1 MSKYKELKKNIFD
14 HDWFMNTNY
23 KSKIEILYKIAK
35 LETENLFNNVR
46 VIKFI
51 NYSYFSDSY
60 TIAQLVNTKYND
72 NYIMIINLTKKGNR
86 IYYNHVTLISK
97 YDFE

>member
-1 MSKYKELKKNIFD
+1 MTKYKELKKNIFD

-23 KSKIEILYKIAK
+23 KSKKEILYKIAK

-46 VIKFI
+46 VIKLI
-51 NYSYFSDSY
+51 NYSYFLDNY
-60 TIAQLVNTKYND
+60 TITQLVNTDNN

-86 IYYNHVTLISK
+86 IFYNYITLISE
-97 YDFE
+97 YDFK